1 VDGSGTWTGPD
12 GLTKTWT
19 VNNAYPSFVGN
30 TNEVTQIEI
39 NDGIIYDT
47 IMRVD
52 PATGEATL
60 QSEDSAGQ
68 LIIQKASGMENGAY
82 RRPAGI
88 YRGDDVTGALDA
100 INAGA
105 SLVSYAEQEATR
117 RSAEQE
123 ATRRSAEQEA
133 TRRSAE
139 QEAARR
145 IEDRANAYMT
155 DINPFIRRD
164 GGNESPNRPEYANVN
179 LEQGSVQIIAQTD
192 SFETLGDRSAAY
204 FADRASDGKLTET
217 FMQYSGV
224 TGTLS
229 TRNFYQ
235 LVTESNGT
243 QTATLHIFNPATGE
257 YTASPARMEDAL
269 ASREDN
275 LGAIRLDR
283 SIRYA
288 YPQGSDVLRNEIQRE
303 LAGTE
308 VTLNQVVFGSGEP
321 VSPGHGFSNNALFA
335 IDRSVIR

>member
-1 VDGSGTWTGPD
+1 MALVARQIGNLNEHTYEITWTSPD
-12 GLTKTWT
+12 GMTPSKTWT
-19 VNNAYPSFVGN
+19 VNNAYPSFVEN

-39 NDGIIYDT
+39 NDGIFYDT

-60 QSEDSAGQ
+60 QSEDPAGQ
-68 LIIQKASGMENGAY
+68 HRIQEVSGKENGAY

-88 YRGDDVTGALDA
+88 YSGDDVTGALDA

-105 SLVSYAEQEATR
+105 TLVSYAA
-117 RSAEQE
+117 QE

-164 GGNESPNRPEYANVN
+164 GGYERPNRPEYANVN

-192 SFETLGDRSAAY
+192 TSETLGDRSAAY

-224 TGTLS
+224 AGTLS

-243 QTATLHIFNPATGE
+243 QTATLHRFNPATGE
-257 YTASPARMEDAL
+257 YTASPARM
-269 ASREDN
+269 
-275 LGAIRLDR
+275 
-283 SIRYA
+283 
-288 YPQGSDVLRNEIQRE
+288 
-303 LAGTE
+303 
-308 VTLNQVVFGSGEP
+308 
-321 VSPGHGFSNNALFA
+321 
-335 IDRSVIR
+335 